1 MPLRQGSSGSADRDG
16 GPVEAAGYL
25 AEALSELIQIAQVHR
40 LDVLCYLL
48 DMARMEAGEIVR
60 IQKRGGSQRR

>member
-1 MPLRQGSSGSADRDG
+1 M
-16 GPVEAAGYL
+16 EAAGYL